1 MKYESMVYVL
11 GPRYKEKT
19 DEWNFQTKPNKF
31 HLYTSTCIVY
41 CTKGPCIKRKQLY
54 IFFLNLKDAVCQ
66 FFSSK
71 KCNSNLFDLTF

>member
-41 CTKGPCIKRKQLY
+41 CTKGPCMKRKTTIY
-54 IFFLNLKDAVCQ
+54 IFFQILKMQCVN
-66 FFSSK
+66 FSAAKSVIAI
-71 KCNSNLFDLTF
+71 CLT